1 MRFRWIAA
9 VLIFLLAAV
18 YISKLLGA
26 APAPQAKAANLA
38 DLGMMLLD
46 RSGGVSVLA
55 VQDGSLAE
63 QAGIRPTDILFAVND
78 APFNTAEELETL
90 LNGDLG
96 LPIKLALFRS
106 GSKMEIY
113 LLVEQ

>member
-18 YISKLLGA
+18 YISKLWGA

-63 QAGIRPTDILFAVND
+63 QAGIRPTDLLYKVNGTPFATADELD
-78 APFNTAEELETL
+78 AL

-96 LPIKLALFRS
+96 LPLKLALIRS